1 MLKTILIIAIT
12 VIAIFYLFQWF
23 IIRKSKKLIG
33 HKINLDKFKPDF
45 AKKLNNKKI
54 YLYFYTPSCSVC
66 KTQTPI
72 VEELKK
78 ENINIESIDA
88 TKDLDLANFFKIKAV
103 PSIILISNNE
113 IKQYLIGYNNK
124 EKLLNLYQTN

>member
-54 YLYFYTPSCSVC
+54 YLYFYNPSCSVC

-88 TKDLDLANFFKIKAV
+88 TKDFDLANFFKIKAV
-103 PSIILISNNE
+103 PSIILNENNE
-113 IKQYLIGYNNK
+113 VKQYLIGINSK
-124 EKLLNLYQTN
+124 EKLLNLYQAN